1 MTIRNNA
8 YTTGGGVK
16 VVRNVQRMT
25 PLPQR
30 SAVTIGNFDGFHR
43 GHQAIVAR
51 LRQRASEIG
60 GVSVVMSFEP
70 MPRAY
75 FFPDNAPA
83 RLLSLRDKIACF
95 AAAGVDYFV
104 CARFNASLAAMPPQ
118 VFLQDLLVD
127 RLHAAVVTVGDDFRF
142 GARRAG
148 DIETIRAFGK
158 AHGFITEP
166 VPDVMDNGQRISSTR
181 VRQALAAGDIDTA
194 NRLLGRC
201 YTLTER
207 VIRGQQLGRTIG
219 FPTLNLYLSHSPG
232 LRYGVYAV
240 TVAVC
245 DGAYA
250 GSQLAGAASF
260 GVRPTVN
267 GQTPLLEIYLLDF
280 SDDLYGARVSVA
292 FAAFIRDESRFDDL
306 AAMTE
311 QMHDDIATISRIVGQ
326 PDSP

>member
-1 MTIRNNA
+1 MA
-8 YTTGGGVK
+8 A
-16 VVRNVQRMT
+16 
-25 PLPQR
+25 LPHR

-51 LRQRASEIG
+51 LRQRASEFG

-75 FFPDNAPA
+75 FCPEEAPA
-83 RLLSLRDKIACF
+83 RLLSLHDKIACF

-104 CARFNASLAAMPPQ
+104 CARFNAALATMPPQ

-127 RLHAAVVTVGDDFRF
+127 RLRAAVVSVGDDFRF

-148 DIETIRAFGK
+148 DIETIREFGK
-158 AHGFITEP
+158 AHGYQTES
-166 VPDVMDNGQRISSTR
+166 VPDVIDNGERISSTR
-181 VRQALAAGDIDTA
+181 VRQALAAGDIVTA

-201 YTLTER
+201 YALTER

-240 TVAVC
+240 TVQIC
-245 DGAYA
+245 NGDYA
-250 GSQLAGAASF
+250 GTRHPGAASF

-280 SDDLYGARVSVA
+280 SGDLYGVRVSVA
-292 FAAFIRDESRFDDL
+292 FIDFVRDEARFDDL
-306 AAMTE
+306 DAMTE
-311 QMHDDIATISRIVGQ
+311 QMHNDIARISRIVGY
-326 PDSP
+326 PDTP